1 MVFMMVNV
9 HIALFLENTFFIALG
24 FHLMSNFDLAHNTSF
39 RHFVNDRTSWSFLLL
54 SKADILYKLQSILI
68 ATYSVHSNVSIKAM
82 VRGIQP
88 TCVCVW
94 AVVQRLFH
102 LLNTMYSLTLTTIIW
117 MIYGVSL
124 SISHSAASWWH
135 MVWTLLFFLAF
146 RRGRAVIK
154 NSVFF
159 CWLPLN
165 VCQHF
170 YFILCHSSYGL
181 LKDIFYFWF
190 NFTVYYVL

>member
-1 MVFMMVNV
+1 MTEPAQVSCWYLKLTCF
-9 HIALFLENTFFIALG
+9 
-24 FHLMSNFDLAHNTSF
+24 TS
-39 RHFVNDRTSWSFLLL
+39 L
-54 SKADILYKLQSILI
+54 SILI

-82 VRGIQP
+82 VHGIQR
-88 TCVCVW
+88 TGVW
-94 AVVQRLFH
+94 EVARRLFH

-124 SISHSAASWWH
+124 SISHSTASWWH

-146 RRGRAVIK
+146 RQGRAVIK
-154 NSVFF
+154 NSFF
-159 CWLPLN
+159 FFFWLPLN

-181 LKDIFYFWF
+181 LKDLIFFGSLSQYIFPCPIGRECGS
-190 NFTVYYVL
+190 